1 MRISSFQH
9 QGRSSYGVVADDGL
23 IDVGRHLGDRFPTL
37 RSVLA
42 NDALAEV
49 SRAADGRSPDVGL
62 DAIRFLPVI
71 PDPGKI
77 LCAGLNYEKH
87 RLELDM
93 PQFDHPP
100 FFIRFADTQL
110 GHGEPILKPKVSDA
124 VDFEGELALVIGR
137 AARNVAEADALSY
150 VAGYS
155 CYDDVSIRDWQFHT
169 SLMTSGKN
177 FPATG
182 PFGPWLVTTDEIPD
196 PAALELTTRLNGE
209 VVQNSPVSDLIF
221 SVPVLLAYITTFTSL
236 EPGDVVLTGTPGGVG
251 FRREPPLFMK
261 AGDVIEVEISGIG
274 TLSNSVVNE

>member
-1 MRISSFQH
+1 MKISSFQH

-23 IDVGRHLGDRFPTL
+23 IDVGRDLADRFPTL

-42 NDALAEV
+42 SDALDEV
-49 SRAADGRSPDVGL
+49 SRAADGRSPDFGL
-62 DAIRFLPVI
+62 DDVTFLPVI

-77 LCAGLNYEKH
+77 LCAGLNYEAH
-87 RLELDM
+87 RLELEA
-93 PQFDHPP
+93 PKTDHAP

-110 GHGEPILKPKVSDA
+110 GHGAAILKPKVSDA
-124 VDFEGELALVIGR
+124 VDFEGELAFVIGR
-137 AARNVAEADALSY
+137 AAKNVAEADALSY
-150 VAGYS
+150 IAGYS

-169 SLMTSGKN
+169 TLMTSGKN

-209 VVQNSPVSDLIF
+209 VVQHSPVSDLIF
-221 SVPVLLAYITTFTSL
+221 PVPVLIAYITTFTSL
-236 EPGDVVLTGTPGGVG
+236 APGDVVLTGTPGGVG
-251 FRREPPLFMK
+251 FRRVPPLFMK

-274 TLSNSVVNE
+274 TLSNPVVNE

>member
-9 QGRSSYGVVADDGL
+9 QGRSSYGVVADEGL
-23 IDVGRHLGDRFPTL
+23 IDVGRDLGDRFPTL

-42 NDALAEV
+42 SDALDEV
-49 SRAADGRSPDVGL
+49 SRAADGRSPDFGL
-62 DAIRFLPVI
+62 DDVTFLPVI

-77 LCAGLNYEKH
+77 LCAGLNYEAH
-87 RLELDM
+87 RLELEA
-93 PQFDHPP
+93 PKTDHAP

-110 GHGEPILKPKVSDA
+110 GHGGAILKPKVSDA
-124 VDFEGELALVIGR
+124 VDFEGELVFVIGR
-137 AARNVAEADALSY
+137 AAKNVAEADALSY
-150 VAGYS
+150 IAGYS

-169 SLMTSGKN
+169 TLMTSGKN

-196 PAALELTTRLNGE
+196 PATLELTTRLNGE
-209 VVQNSPVSDLIF
+209 VVQHSPVSDLIF
-221 SVPVLLAYITTFTSL
+221 PVPVLLAYITTFTSL
-236 EPGDVVLTGTPGGVG
+236 APGDVVLTGTPGGVG

-274 TLSNSVVNE
+274 TLSNPVVNE